1 MPMSPSGLP
10 GPTSIHREDRQSN
23 LSGLYPEQDR
33 DTKMFQED
41 CSHADFL
48 KEAAARDCLQSPP
61 EGIPTLDHIIQRLVD
76 FAYVVVHEELVSEK
90 KNVSGLIV
98 QGHPLAVKQ
107 AQMMWEKMCASQVV
121 DCLPLRS
128 EHAPN
133 GKHHMSFMCN
143 LKRVQDKYPQVM
155 VEIQPMISSHG
166 PAHQL
171 QLSCGDDE
179 LLLACR
185 GELWVHL
192 KRVFPGEYAQIL
204 VHDTESWT
212 KEELAQL
219 QESANVLVLMDR
231 QRSALQ
237 LCGSTYQVADAVRC
251 IEEFES
257 ARRADRL
264 VFPCEREDDADI
276 AGFEI
281 MKNYASLTAEG
292 GLDDFFT
299 KEAFKVQ
306 NECIDPVANSDVSE
320 TYASEPELASA
331 PSILNA
337 PCEHSLYH
345 WYYIDDDENIQG
357 PFETEEMREW
367 WDMDFLPADLAVCCL
382 SACEMPPNDASHFY
396 SLEQLFQCVDE
407 GLGEGVA
414 GKGTAAEE
422 FAGDD
427 QVVSGAMHSAFDEL
441 GA

>member
-1 MPMSPSGLP
+1 
-10 GPTSIHREDRQSN
+10 
-23 LSGLYPEQDR
+23 
-33 DTKMFQED
+33 
-41 CSHADFL
+41 
-48 KEAAARDCLQSPP
+48 
-61 EGIPTLDHIIQRLVD
+61 
-76 FAYVVVHEELVSEK
+76 VSD
-90 KNVSGLIV
+90 LIV

-107 AQMMWEKMCASQVV
+107 AQLMWEKMCASQAV

-143 LKRVQDKYPQVM
+143 LKRVQDKYPQVT
-155 VEIQPMISSHG
+155 VEIQPMISSQG
-166 PAHQL
+166 LAHQL

-204 VHDTESWT
+204 VHDTEKWT
-212 KEELAQL
+212 EEDLAKL
-219 QESANVLVLMDR
+219 QESADVLVLMDR

-237 LCGSTYQVADAVRC
+237 LCGSTYQVADARERV
-251 IEEFES
+251 EEFES
-257 ARRADRL
+257 TRRADRL
-264 VFPCEREDDADI
+264 VFPCEREDEANI

-281 MKNYASLTAEG
+281 TKPDASLTARG
-292 GLDDFFT
+292 GLSFFNR
-299 KEAFKVQ
+299 EAFKVQ
-306 NECIDPVANSDVSE
+306 NECIDPVANSVSD
-320 TYASEPELASA
+320 TYASEFELASA
-331 PSILNA
+331 PSVLNA
-337 PCEHSLYH
+337 PCDTNASLYH

-382 SACEMPPNDASHFY
+382 PAGEMPPNDASHFY

-407 GLGEGVA
+407 GLGEGLA
-414 GKGTAAEE
+414 SKAASADE

-427 QVVSGAMHSAFDEL
+427 QVVTGAMHSAFDEL